1 MHRGLSLWE
10 AMETRIGIIGGGIL
24 GIAIARVLSTTAGH
38 HVTVVEKEATLAS
51 HQTGRNSGVVHT
63 GLYYQPGSLKAHLCA
78 RGMAMIR
85 EYCQQ
90 HDLPYQEPGKLVV
103 ALDESQLGRL
113 ADIEQRAIK
122 NRVPSLARL
131 DQDELN
137 EIKPHTAGIA
147 ALHSPRTASVD
158 YRAITRRMADDVIHA
173 GGQVLCSTE
182 VTAIQNLGDTCLVS
196 TRQVSIRPAHR
207 VRGAAVRCHRTDGRC
222 PSPSPKILPFR
233 GEYWV
238 MSQDSAPMVNG
249 MIYPVPDPRFP
260 FLGVHFTRGVNGE
273 VHVGPSAVPAL
284 SREGYS
290 WTSISVKDTVES
302 LRWPGAPSLV
312 KKYWKMGLAEIGASL
327 AKPLYLKQAQA
338 YLPELSSADLV
349 ARGRAGVR
357 AQAWDKDGSLLDD
370 FAVDRVGP
378 VTLLR
383 NAPSPAAT
391 SAMAIAEYV
400 LEHFP
405 ISRRR

>member
-1 MHRGLSLWE
+1 
-10 AMETRIGIIGGGIL
+10 METRIGIIGGGIL
-24 GIAIARVLSTTAGH
+24 GIAIARALSITAGH
-38 HVTVVEKEATLAS
+38 HVTVLEKEATLAS
-51 HQTGRNSGVVHT
+51 HQTGRNSGVVHA
-63 GLYYQPGSLKAHLCA
+63 GLYYQPGSLKAQLCA
-78 RGMAMIR
+78 RGMAMTR

-90 HDLPYQEPGKLVV
+90 HDLPYQELGKLVV
-103 ALDESQLGRL
+103 ALDDSQLGRL

-131 DQDELN
+131 ERDELK
-137 EIKPHTAGIA
+137 EVEPHAAGIA

-158 YRAITRRMADDVIHA
+158 YSAITRRMAEDVIQA
-173 GGQVLCSTE
+173 GGQILCSTE

-196 TRQVSIRPAHR
+196 TSDTTHR
-207 VRGAAVRCHRTDGRC
+207 FDQLIVCAGLQSDVIARMVGA
-222 PSPSPKILPFR
+222 SPSPKILPFR

-260 FLGVHFTRGVNGE
+260 FLGVHFTRGVNGD
-273 VHVGPSAVPAL
+273 VHVGPNAVPAL

-349 ARGRAGVR
+349 AKGKAGVR

-370 FAVDRVGP
+370 FAIDRVGP